1 MKYTE
6 EDIKHWQGI
15 ICCVFKAE
23 DKIKG
28 TEFLK
33 NLKEKYID
41 VEKIANEYTKAI
53 AEEILKNTQL

>member
-28 TEFLK
+28 TELLK
-33 NLKEKYID
+33 NLKEKYND
-41 VEKIANEYTKAI
+41 DMKK
-53 AEEILKNTQL
+53 